1 MSTQPKT
8 VLTAYNTT
16 TSAAAWYGR
25 LFPSLSFYCG
35 ILPLVFKAMFIA
47 QKGKLDAACLAS
59 LSFEAVTYL
68 ERSGVR
74 LHIDGLEQ
82 IIALKRPVVVVANH
96 MSTLET
102 FALPWLCAGFGA
114 TSFVVKESLA
124 QYPVFRHALYSM
136 QPICVT
142 RTSPRQDLKTVL
154 EQGAARLKAGRS
166 VIIFPQTTRNVHFVP
181 EQFTSI
187 GAKLASRAGA
197 PLVPLA
203 LQTHAWGAG
212 RLIKDLGGI
221 YPQRPVYFQFGPP
234 LFPTSDNAEAKVAHA
249 ASIQFIAQQLAQW
262 NSGH

>member
-82 IIALKRPVVVVANH
+82 MIDLNLIDIVACFCIDRNKIVQLK
-96 MSTLET
+96 
-102 FALPWLCAGFGA
+102 
-114 TSFVVKESLA
+114 
-124 QYPVFRHALYSM
+124 FRHVRE
-136 QPICVT
+136 I
-142 RTSPRQDLKTVL
+142 
-154 EQGAARLKAGRS
+154 GR
-166 VIIFPQTTRNVHFVP
+166 IIFHYMLLTCYESH
-181 EQFTSI
+181 
-187 GAKLASRAGA
+187 
-197 PLVPLA
+197 
-203 LQTHAWGAG
+203 
-212 RLIKDLGGI
+212 
-221 YPQRPVYFQFGPP
+221 
-234 LFPTSDNAEAKVAHA
+234 
-249 ASIQFIAQQLAQW
+249 
-262 NSGH
+262 

>member
-1 MSTQPKT
+1 MTTQPKT
-8 VLTAYNTT
+8 VLSAYNTT
-16 TSAAAWYGR
+16 ANTISWYGR

-35 ILPLVFKAMFIA
+35 VLPLVFRAMLVA
-47 QKGKLDAACLAS
+47 KKGKLDASCLAS
-59 LSFEAVTYL
+59 FSSRVVGYL

-74 LHIDGLEQ
+74 VQAGGLEQ
-82 IIALKRPVVVVANH
+82 VVALKRPVVVVANH

-102 FALPWLCAGFGA
+102 FVLPWLCIGFGA

-124 QYPVFRHALYSM
+124 RYPVFRHILDSF

-142 RTSPRQDLKTVL
+142 RTNPRQDLKAVL
-154 EQGAARLKAGRS
+154 EQGAARLEAGRS
-166 VIIFPQTTRNVHFVP
+166 VVIFPQTTRKVDFVP
-181 EQFTSI
+181 GQFTSI

-212 RLIKDLGGI
+212 RLMKDFGGI

-234 LFPTSDNAEAKVAHA
+234 LFPKSDNAEAKAAHI
-249 ASIQFIAQQLAQW
+249 ASVQFIEQQLAQW
-262 NSGH
+262 QLP